1 MLFPALQVK
10 VWFQNRRMKWRHTRE
25 AKHDH
30 HADKA
35 TAHPNA
41 AGCAGDAVSTRG
53 DHQHESD
60 DVDLV
65 KHETSSSSDEDEIDV
80 VAE

>member
-1 MLFPALQVK
+1 MSISYKTVIISFLLFLKVK

-25 AKHDH
+25 TKINQEKSAS
-30 HADKA
+30 
-35 TAHPNA
+35 
-41 AGCAGDAVSTRG
+41 GSITR
-53 DHQHESD
+53 DMED
-60 DVDLV
+60 I